1 MKDAAGPVDTV
12 IFSGDLTQTGMRKDF
27 NKLDEILSEM
37 WESFAKQGANPTFVV
52 MPGNHDVEW
61 LKEPWPAH
69 EVLKEWWSFP
79 HLHDDF
85 FSGNKNPYRT
95 AVEEQLQEFRLWL
108 DRLAVSKIPTSKSKN
123 VGLLPGDQSLTIQKG
138 KLKLGLV
145 LLNSTWLQID
155 GGEYLGKLHVDARQL
170 QKVTNGSPASWCSK
184 NDLNFL
190 ITHHYNQTR
199 AIIELSQL
207 TPTLGDKEMLQ
218 LMNAYYFL
226 FNERMPSL
234 FDRCHKALWDGFVS
248 RGDAKNLISLFRYSS
263 LNWRLRGREDNERKY
278 IQRLVSDFGSALSI
292 HQSERS
298 PRELAYL
305 KVRAG
310 AAGLLSAPKASAV
323 SSNVQES
330 L

>member
-1 MKDAAGPVDTV
+1 MTNTDEDSLTWLHITDLHAGMSGQDWLWPTFKASFYDDLQLMKDAAGPVDTV

-155 GGEYLGKLHVDARQL
+155 GGE
-170 QKVTNGSPASWCSK
+170 
-184 NDLNFL
+184 
-190 ITHHYNQTR
+190 
-199 AIIELSQL
+199 
-207 TPTLGDKEMLQ
+207 
-218 LMNAYYFL
+218 
-226 FNERMPSL
+226 
-234 FDRCHKALWDGFVS
+234 
-248 RGDAKNLISLFRYSS
+248 
-263 LNWRLRGREDNERKY
+263 
-278 IQRLVSDFGSALSI
+278 
-292 HQSERS
+292 
-298 PRELAYL
+298 
-305 KVRAG
+305 
-310 AAGLLSAPKASAV
+310 
-323 SSNVQES
+323 
-330 L
+330 